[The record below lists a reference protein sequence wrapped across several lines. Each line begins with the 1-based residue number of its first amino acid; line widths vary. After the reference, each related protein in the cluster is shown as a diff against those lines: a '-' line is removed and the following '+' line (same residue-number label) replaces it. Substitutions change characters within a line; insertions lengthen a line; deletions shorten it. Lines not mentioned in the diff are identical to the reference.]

1 MYYNAIASST
11 FLLSDAGKILSTN
24 YYHRFMLKIEF
35 SCYYQMHLMGV
46 SGGILNGRKIYPK
59 LRHFQIR
66 SFRCRTLKLI
76 ECIRIKDRIQK
87 LRIKDR
93 IQKLRIKDRMQKLRI
108 KDRIQKDPTKLRL
121 KVLFIFLFF

>member
-1 MYYNAIASST
+1 MYYNAITSFT

-46 SGGILNGRKIYPK
+46 SWGILNGRKIYPK
-59 LRHFQIR
+59 LRNFQIR

-76 ECIRIKDRIQK
+76 ECIRIKDR
-87 LRIKDR
+87 
-93 IQKLRIKDRMQKLRI
+93 M
-108 KDRIQKDPTKLRL
+108 QKDPTKLRL
-121 KVLFIFLFF
+121 KVLFIFVFF